1 MYFSVI
7 TMLTVG
13 YGDVAPCTTIE
24 RLFSIIS
31 IILTCGVFA
40 YCMNVIG
47 SIIHNLEEKNIEL
60 Q

>member
-1 MYFSVI
+1 
-7 TMLTVG
+7 MLTVG
-13 YGDVAPCTTIE
+13 YGDVSPCTTIE

-47 SIIHNLEEKNIEL
+47 NIIHNLEEKDIEL
-60 Q
+60 